1 MPDNDEI
8 RSELRSISGILGDML
23 ALMKKQQ
30 DQYEKDR
37 LILSRIESTTANTVG
52 ALHKLSDVLVNRKI
66 TVQARSSY
74 D

>member
-8 RSELRSISGILGDML
+8 RSELRSISGMLGDML

-37 LILSRIESTTANTVG
+37 LILSKIESTTTNIVG

-66 TVQARSSY
+66 TVQARSP
-74 D
+74 

>member
-8 RSELRSISGILGDML
+8 RSELRSISGMLGDML

-37 LILSRIESTTANTVG
+37 LILSRIESTMTNIVG
-52 ALHKLSDVLVNRKI
+52 ALHKLSDVLVNRRI
-66 TVQARSSY
+66 TVQARSS
-74 D
+74 

>member
-8 RSELRSISGILGDML
+8 RSELRSISGMLGDML

-37 LILSRIESTTANTVG
+37 LALSRIESTTT
-52 ALHKLSDVLVNRKI
+52 
-66 TVQARSSY
+66 T
-74 D
+74 

>member
-8 RSELRSISGILGDML
+8 RSELHSISGMLGDML

-37 LILSRIESTTANTVG
+37 LILGRIESTTTNIAG

-66 TVQARSSY
+66 TVQARSY
-74 D
+74 

>member
-8 RSELRSISGILGDML
+8 RSELRSISGMLSDML

-37 LILSRIESTTANTVG
+37 LILSKIESTTTNIVG

-66 TVQARSSY
+66 TVQARSP
-74 D
+74 